1 MSSPSITHRRIPESE
16 LGKILE
22 SMPRPN
28 FGALFVVSLVAL
40 IWFELSPVWL
50 PAILRLISFLAP
62 VFWFLCEVI
71 VALAALLL
79 SIFGLALLGLLLGG
93 TTPNS
98 R

>member
-16 LGKILE
+16 IGKTLD

-28 FGALFVVSLVAL
+28 FGALFVVSVVAF

-50 PAILRLISFLAP
+50 PAILWLISFLAP

-93 TTPNS
+93 TIPNS